1 MTTWRCLWRWKP
13 AVRCCASNHAHAA
26 EKHQTNKLCDLSK
39 QFPKPTTSQDCVVLL
54 RFLPG
59 VHTLRCMP
67 LDSPNPFDDV
77 GLAERIEFPCSLLAM
92 YELGRAQL
100 VAYPQRNDCQEYLRL
115 IPPIRLTLVVPIV
128 ARTRVKWRNNR
139 TDEPQ
144 REHCG
149 SKPGNMAYV
158 IHQQH
163 SII

>member
-1 MTTWRCLWRWKP
+1 
-13 AVRCCASNHAHAA
+13 
-26 EKHQTNKLCDLSK
+26 
-39 QFPKPTTSQDCVVLL
+39 
-54 RFLPG
+54 
-59 VHTLRCMP
+59 MP
-67 LDSPNPFDDV
+67 LDSPNPFDDGRTRRTHRV
-77 GLAERIEFPCSLLAM
+77 SACSLLDN
-92 YELGRAQL
+92 YGLGRAQI

-115 IPPIRLTLVVPIV
+115 IPPIRLTLVVLVV

-163 SII
+163 SI